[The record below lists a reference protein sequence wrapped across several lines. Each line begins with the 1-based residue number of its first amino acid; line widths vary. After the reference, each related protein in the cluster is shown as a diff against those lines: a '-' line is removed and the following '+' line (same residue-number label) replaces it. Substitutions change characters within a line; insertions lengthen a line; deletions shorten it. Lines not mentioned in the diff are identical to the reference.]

1 MQNTAIPVP
10 GTLNVRGR
18 LINLSTPRVMGIL
31 NVTPDS
37 FFDGGRHVTEKDIV
51 QHAEKMLEHGATF
64 LDIGGYSTRPGAEE
78 VSEEEELRRVLPAV
92 RAVMKAFPD
101 AMVAI
106 DTFRS
111 GVASAAVGAGA
122 SLVNDISAGALDP
135 MMPATVARLE
145 VPYIA
150 MHMRGTPKTM
160 NTLTD
165 YDDLISDIIRY
176 FHERIG
182 ALHELGIRDIIV
194 DPGFGFA
201 KTVEQNF
208 KLLSRLADLRILG
221 KPILAGLSRKSMI
234 WRTLMTTPENA
245 LNGTTCL
252 NTVALLNGASI
263 LRVHDVREAVDTITL
278 VGRLQLANR

>member
-10 GTLNVRGR
+10 STLNVRGR
-18 LINLSTPRVMGIL
+18 LISLSTPRVMGIL

-37 FFDGGRHVTEKDIV
+37 FYEGSRYATEKDIV
-51 QHAEKMLEHGATF
+51 QHAEKMLAHGATF
-64 LDIGGYSTRPGAEE
+64 LDIGGYSSRPGADDI
-78 VSEEEELRRVLPAV
+78 SEEEELRRVLPAV

-111 GVASAAVGAGA
+111 GVAAAAVDAGA
-122 SLVNDISAGALDP
+122 SLVNDISAGSLDP
-135 MMPATVARLE
+135 HMAATVARLG

-165 YDDLISDIIRY
+165 YDDLIGEIIRY
-176 FHERIG
+176 FHEKIASFHG
-182 ALHELGIRDIIV
+182 LGIRDIII

-201 KTVEQNF
+201 KTVDQNF
-208 KLLSRLADLRILG
+208 KLLARLADLRILG

-234 WRTLMTTPENA
+234 WRTLMTSPDNA

-278 VGRLQLANR
+278 VSRLQNR

>member
-1 MQNTAIPVP
+1 
-10 GTLNVRGR
+10 
-18 LINLSTPRVMGIL
+18 
-31 NVTPDS
+31 
-37 FFDGGRHVTEKDIV
+37 
-51 QHAEKMLEHGATF
+51 
-64 LDIGGYSTRPGAEE
+64 
-78 VSEEEELRRVLPAV
+78 
-92 RAVMKAFPD
+92 
-101 AMVAI
+101 
-106 DTFRS
+106 
-111 GVASAAVGAGA
+111 
-122 SLVNDISAGALDP
+122 
-135 MMPATVARLE
+135 
-145 VPYIA
+145 
-150 MHMRGTPKTM
+150 M

>member
-18 LINLSTPRVMGIL
+18 LVSLSTPRVMGIL

-37 FFDGGRHVTEKDIV
+37 FYDGSRHVTEKDAV
-51 QHAEKMLEHGATF
+51 KHAEKMLTHGATF
-64 LDIGGYSTRPGAEE
+64 LDIGGYSSRPGAEE
-78 VSEEEELRRVLPAV
+78 VNEEEELRRVLPAV

-111 GVASAAVGAGA
+111 GVAAAAVEEGA
-122 SLVNDISAGALDP
+122 SMVNDISAGALDP
-135 MMPATVARLE
+135 LMPATVARLG

-165 YDDLISDIIRY
+165 YEDLIGDIIRY

-182 ALHELGIRDIIV
+182 ALHQLGIRDIIV

-201 KTVEQNF
+201 KTVDQNF
-208 KLLSRLADLRILG
+208 KLLSRLSDLRILG

-234 WRTLMTTPENA
+234 WRTLMTTPDNA

-278 VGRLQLANR
+278 VSRLQLPNH

>member
-1 MQNTAIPVP
+1 
-10 GTLNVRGR
+10 
-18 LINLSTPRVMGIL
+18 MGIL

-37 FFDGGRHVTEKDIV
+37 FYEGSRYVTEKDIV
-51 QHAEKMLEHGATF
+51 QHAEKMLAHGATF
-64 LDIGGYSTRPGAEE
+64 LDIGGYSTRPGADE
-78 VSEEEELRRVLPAV
+78 VTEEEELRRVLPAV
-92 RAVMKAFPD
+92 RAVMNAFPD

-111 GVASAAVGAGA
+111 NVATAAVEAGA
-122 SLVNDISAGALDP
+122 SMVNDISAGTLDP
-135 MMPATVARLE
+135 QMAATVARLE

-165 YDDLISDIIRY
+165 YDDLVGDIIRY
-176 FHERIG
+176 FHEKID
-182 ALHELGIRDIIV
+182 AFHQLGIRDIIV

-201 KTVEQNF
+201 KTVDQNF
-208 KLLSRLADLRILG
+208 KLLSRLGVLRILG
-221 KPILAGLSRKSMI
+221 KPILVGLSRKSMI

-278 VGRLQLANR
+278 VSRLQLPNR